1 MALRENSE
9 NQHLKMMKKANLKMR
24 VVEVGLFVVS
34 LVALVGL
41 QTLCFW
47 CFVSGLVG
55 SFGLEDFEI
64 SNFRKYFSHFRWI
77 VEGLSMVLHV

>member
-1 MALRENSE
+1 M
-9 NQHLKMMKKANLKMR
+9 
-24 VVEVGLFVVS
+24 GLFVVS

-64 SNFRKYFSHFRWI
+64 SDFRMYFSQFRWI
-77 VEGLSMVLHV
+77 VDSFTCTSMKNIFGWGGEKGASSKAVHCWGELRFCF

>member
-1 MALRENSE
+1 MALHENSE